1 MNSIKNLLAE
11 SMQQMG
17 MIEVLSLKTV
27 CFAMMIAFVCA
38 IIIYTVY
45 RFFYKGVSYS
55 ENFGSLLIMLTMVTS
70 FIIICIS
77 SNLVLSLGMV
87 GALSIVRFRA
97 AVKEPLDVGFLF
109 LAIAA
114 GLTAGARLYMIAV
127 LGTVIVSMVFVV
139 CYFVLG
145 GKQACLLVVRYN
157 DEAKAEIEAA
167 LTKVKKS
174 FKAKTKHNNI
184 TEITYAIS
192 MNKRSEG
199 LVDVLNEINGVENVV
214 LVQCTQEA

>member
-27 CFAMMIAFVCA
+27 CFAMFVAFICA
-38 IIIYTVY
+38 VIIYTVY
-45 RFFYKGVSYS
+45 RYFYKGVSYS
-55 ENFGSLLIMLTMVTS
+55 ENFGALLIMLTMVTS

-127 LGTVIVSMVFVV
+127 LGTVLVSLVFIVS
-139 CYFVLG
+139 YFVIG
-145 GKQACLLVVRYN
+145 GRQTCLLVVRYT
-157 DEAKAEIEAA
+157 DEAKAAVEDAISG
-167 LTKVKKS
+167 VKKK
-174 FKAKTKHNNI
+174 FKSKIRHGEI
-184 TEITYAIS
+184 TEITYAVSIS
-192 MNKRSEG
+192 KKTSD
-199 LVDVLNEINGVENVV
+199 LTDVLNSIQGVENVV
-214 LVQCTQEA
+214 LVQYTQEA